1 MKNHLKE
8 NIFNSFL
15 TIIEEEYPE
24 LSEAKRRRL
33 ADKLSDK
40 AQIEYLENSKG
51 LTQHLRD
58 MSSSH
63 EAHRGQFKRHI
74 DMLQKETNRVL
85 TNFKSN
91 GFVTKKYDE
100 YRKMTVLKGKT
111 TMVDEMVEF
120 LNIVNDSVISFYKE
134 VYKIEETS
142 NENPQI
148 TLF

>member
-1 MKNHLKE
+1 MKNHLKD

-24 LSEAKRRRL
+24 LSEAKRRRF

-40 AQIEYLENSKG
+40 AQMEYLENSKG
-51 LTQHLRD
+51 LTQLLKD

-74 DMLQKETNRVL
+74 DMLQKETNRVF

>member
-1 MKNHLKE
+1 MKNHLKD
-8 NIFNSFL
+8 NIFQSFL
-15 TIIEEEYPE
+15 EVFETDLPE
-24 LSEAKRRRL
+24 LTEAQKRRL
-33 ADKLSDK
+33 AEKLVDK
-40 AQIEYLENSKG
+40 AYIIYAENSKG
-51 LTQHLRD
+51 LSEQLTE
-58 MSSSH
+58 MTKTH
-63 EAHRGQFKRHI
+63 EAHRGQFKKHI

-85 TNFKSN
+85 TNFKGN

-111 TMVDEMVEF
+111 TMVDDMVEF

-142 NENPQI
+142 VENQQI

>member
-1 MKNHLKE
+1 MKNHLKD
-8 NIFNSFL
+8 NIFQSFL
-15 TIIEEEYPE
+15 EVFEKDLPE
-24 LSEAKRRRL
+24 LTEAQKRKL
-33 ADKLSDK
+33 AEKLVDK
-40 AQIEYLENSKG
+40 AYIIYAENSKG
-51 LTQHLRD
+51 LSEQLTE
-58 MSSSH
+58 MTKTH
-63 EAHRGQFKRHI
+63 EAHRGQFKKHI

-111 TMVDEMVEF
+111 TMVDDMVEF

-142 NENPQI
+142 VENQQI

>member
-15 TIIEEEYPE
+15 TILEVEYPE
-24 LSEAKRRRL
+24 LTEAKRRRL
-33 ADKLSDK
+33 AEKLGDK
-40 AQIEYLENSKG
+40 AYTIYAENTLG
-51 LTQHLRD
+51 LKQQLTE
-58 MSSSH
+58 MTSSH
-63 EAHRGQFKRHI
+63 ESHRGQFKKHI
-74 DMLQKETNRVL
+74 DMLQKETGRIL

-100 YRKMTVLKGKT
+100 NRKITVLKGKT
-111 TMVDEMVEF
+111 TMVDDMVDF
-120 LNIVNDSVISFYKE
+120 LNIVNDSVILFYKE

-142 NENPQI
+142 NETPQI